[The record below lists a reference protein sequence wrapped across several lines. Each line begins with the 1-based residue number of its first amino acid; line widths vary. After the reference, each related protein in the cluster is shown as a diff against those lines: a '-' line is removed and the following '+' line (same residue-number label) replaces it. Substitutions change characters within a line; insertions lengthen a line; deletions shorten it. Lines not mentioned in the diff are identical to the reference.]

1 MFSQPFRIAA
11 LSAVVCFVLFGFRA
25 FAQDSM
31 DNQPHIQPR
40 KEEKE
45 KRPAKT
51 APQPADSQAAPES
64 QSDDKKSS
72 QPQNAN
78 PTLPADDQEQQ
89 GESSSRDSQ
98 IDLNAAPAN
107 RKASA
112 APQEYPY
119 DPHKAA
125 KDLEVGN
132 YYLKQKNYRAA
143 LERFH
148 DALLSKPNDAE
159 ATYGLAVTQEK
170 LELWDEAY
178 KNYSKYLEILPRGP
192 MAAESKRAMTRLD
205 SKTGAHLDQPVVA
218 GPEKQ
223 ASEYMRDGERY
234 LSNNQYDQAREQFEQ
249 AMRLDPQDPVVY
261 FRLAQSLQGMQR
273 LDPARMYYK
282 KYLDLQPNGPMAAD
296 AKRNIADIKAMLGQ

>member
-1 MFSQPFRIAA
+1 
-11 LSAVVCFVLFGFRA
+11 
-25 FAQDSM
+25 M

-45 KRPAKT
+45 KRLAKPAT
-51 APQPADSQAAPES
+51 QPADAQAKPATQAGDQNP
-64 QSDDKKSS
+64 S
-72 QPQNAN
+72 QPGKAN
-78 PTLPADDQEQQ
+78 PTVPADDQEQQ
-89 GESSSRDSQ
+89 GDSSSRDSQ

-107 RKASA
+107 RKVAA
-112 APQEYPY
+112 APQDYPY
-119 DPHKAA
+119 DPHRAS

-132 YYLKQKNYRAA
+132 FYLKQKNYRAA

-148 DALLSKPNDAE
+148 DALLYKPNDAE

-192 MAAESKRAMTRLD
+192 MAAESKQALTRLD
-205 SKTGAHLDQPVVA
+205 SKSGAHLDKPVVA

-282 KYLDLQPNGPMAAD
+282 KYLDLQPNGPMASE

>member
-1 MFSQPFRIAA
+1 
-11 LSAVVCFVLFGFRA
+11 
-25 FAQDSM
+25 M

-45 KRPAKT
+45 KRPARPAAQPSGAQPASGSQAGEQKT
-51 APQPADSQAAPES
+51 AEPDG
-64 QSDDKKSS
+64 
-72 QPQNAN
+72 AN
-78 PTLPADDQEQQ
+78 PAVPPVDDEQT

-98 IDLNAAPAN
+98 IDVNAAPPG
-107 RKASA
+107 RKPAS

-119 DPHKAA
+119 DPHRAV

-132 YYLKQKNYRAA
+132 FYLKQKNYRAA

-148 DALLSKPNDAE
+148 DALLYKPNDAE

-178 KNYSKYLEILPRGP
+178 KSYSKYLEILPRGP
-192 MAAESKRAMTRLD
+192 MASESKQALVRLD
-205 SKTGAHLDQPVVA
+205 SRTGAHLEKPVVA

-223 ASEYMRDGERY
+223 ASEYMREGEKY

-249 AMRLDPQDPVVY
+249 AMRLDAQDPVVY

-273 LDPARMYYK
+273 LDPARSYYQR
-282 KYLDLQPNGPMAAD
+282 YLQLQPNGPMAAD
-296 AKRNIADIKAMLGQ
+296 AKRNIAEIKAVLGQ